1 MPSHEHEFPVDLI
14 RNDPRFAVELLQEVG
29 GKPLPEHTR
38 VRCDASEA
46 TRTAPVQLIA
56 DSVVVC
62 ERQPFPHERT
72 DEPVPVLG
80 IITEPQNKWDPR
92 KPYSWPAYV
101 ANIRHRLRCP
111 VALLVLTPTT
121 ALARR
126 YSEPIDLGC
135 GEIRP
140 LVLALDTLEP
150 VTDQSVAAAHPV
162 LTVLSLASNPT
173 DDEAALKALITA
185 LKSLDTSASSLYSD
199 YVLAA
204 LSAAAL
210 GSLEKIMTLSDYE
223 FRTELIGRPFREGEA
238 KGQAEGRAE
247 GRAEAI
253 LGILDAR
260 GIAVSDG
267 VRERVTSSTDLAELD
282 RWVRRAVGVER
293 AEDLFE

>member
-1 MPSHEHEFPVDLI
+1 MPSQEHELPVDLI
-14 RNDPRFAVELLQEVG
+14 RNDPRFAAELLQEVT

-46 TRTAPVQLIA
+46 TRSAPSQLIT
-56 DSVVVC
+56 DSFVVC
-62 ERQPFPHERT
+62 ERPPLPHEKQ

-92 KPYSWPAYV
+92 KPYSWPCYV
-101 ANIRHRLRCP
+101 ANIRHRIKCP
-111 VALLVLTPTT
+111 IALLVLTPTT

-126 YSEPIDLGC
+126 YSAPIDLGC

-162 LTVLSLASNPT
+162 LTVLALASNPT
-173 DDEAALKALITA
+173 DDKAALEALFVA

-204 LSAAAL
+204 LSATAL
-210 GSLEKIMTLSDYE
+210 SSLEEIMTLSDYE

-238 KGQAEGRAE
+238 KG
-247 GRAEAI
+247 RAEAI
-253 LGILDAR
+253 LGVLDSR
-260 GIAVSDG
+260 GIAVSDRTRDRITG
-267 VRERVTSSTDLAELD
+267 STDLDELD
-282 RWVRRAVGVER
+282 LWVRRAVRVDR
-293 AEDLFE
+293 AEDLFG